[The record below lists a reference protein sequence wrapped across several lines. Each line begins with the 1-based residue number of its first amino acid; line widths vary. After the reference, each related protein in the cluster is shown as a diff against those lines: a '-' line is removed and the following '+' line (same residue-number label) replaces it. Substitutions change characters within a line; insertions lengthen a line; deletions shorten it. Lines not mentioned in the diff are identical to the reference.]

1 MQAKMKFMNLM
12 DRINRIPKPILFVVI
27 MAAGLAFIIHQNP
40 LQDGC
45 EHDAKNFARDIR
57 GILRPFETK
66 KKGLQISLIGPQRE
80 ACRDGNSPGAC
91 ENYFQS
97 LKKISEAIHRVR
109 PECVKKVSNDTSNLI
124 QESRSGVK
132 TLALVAWGERPPAD
146 STRRLGWLSQSE
158 VYTFCRLKSL
168 LQEQLLPEEYKAF
181 KDGVYEEFPDAYP
194 AETTAEQM
202 VDMER
207 PRALKSAANVAGTLS
222 EDEVFQRSL
231 FSIRCDLYY

>member
-1 MQAKMKFMNLM
+1 METMTLM
-12 DRINRIPKPILFVVI
+12 DQINRIPKPILFIVI
-27 MAAGLAFIIHQNP
+27 MAIGLAVIIQQNP

-66 KKGLQISLIGPQRE
+66 KKGFQIPLIGPQKE
-80 ACRDGNSPGAC
+80 ACRDGNSPGSC

-109 PECVKKVSNDTSNLI
+109 PECVKKVSEDTTNLI
-124 QESRSGVK
+124 QETRSGLK
-132 TLALVAWGERPPAD
+132 TLALIAWGARPPVD

-158 VYTFCRLKSL
+158 IYTFCRLKTL
-168 LQEQLLPEEYKAF
+168 LQDQLLPEEYSAF
-181 KDGVYEEFPDAYP
+181 RDGVFEEFPDVLP
-194 AETTAEQM
+194 AEITAEKLIEI
-202 VDMER
+202 DR
-207 PRALKSAANVAGTLS
+207 PRALKSGSNPQGSLS